1 MLLTGVYFN
10 KFLFVLMFI
19 FYIFYYKNKCY
30 YYIKLINLIIFY
42 FKYIYNS
49 NIINNGLIKN
59 ISIVIR
65 RKIRLY
71 RSI

>member
-30 YYIKLINLIIFY
+30 YYIKLITSYLSNINKNYWYVLYLILLII
-42 FKYIYNS
+42 YIY
-49 NIINNGLIKN
+49 I
-59 ISIVIR
+59 
-65 RKIRLY
+65 
-71 RSI
+71 

>member
-30 YYIKLINLIIFY
+30 YYIKLITSYL
-42 FKYIYNS
+42 S
-49 NIINNGLIKN
+49 NINKN
-59 ISIVIR
+59 YWHLCHIIIS
-65 RKIRLY
+65 KLL
-71 RSI
+71 